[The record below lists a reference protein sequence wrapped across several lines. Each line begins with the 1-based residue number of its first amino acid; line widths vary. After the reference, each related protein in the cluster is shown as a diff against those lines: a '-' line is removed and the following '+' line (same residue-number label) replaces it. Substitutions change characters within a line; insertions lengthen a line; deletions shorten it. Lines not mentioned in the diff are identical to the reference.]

1 MAMKKV
7 YVLLA
12 DGFETIEALTPV
24 DIMHRC
30 GIDVC
35 SVAIG
40 NSKTVKS
47 SHKVTVDADL
57 LLDEADVTDGDAI
70 ILPGGFPGYVNLAE
84 SVEVGNLVRYYYE
97 NGRIVAAICGGPT
110 VLKRYGIAQGKKITC
125 HSSVQAEMAGDYEYV
140 GGNICQDGNLIT
152 GKGAGLSL
160 EFAIAIA
167 KRLANDATIAKLF
180 NGLQIQPM

>member
-1 MAMKKV
+1 MKKV

-24 DIMHRC
+24 DILHRC

-35 SVAIG
+35 TVAIG

-47 SHKVTVDADL
+47 SHKVTVNADL

-70 ILPGGFPGYVNLAE
+70 ILPGGFPGYVNLAD
-84 SVEVGNLVRYYYE
+84 SVEVGNLVKYYYE

-110 VLKRYGIAQGKKITC
+110 VLKRYEIATGKKITC
-125 HSSVQAEMAGDYEYV
+125 HSSVQAEMESDYEYV
-140 GGNICQDGNLIT
+140 GGNVCKDGNLIT

-167 KRLANDATIAKLF
+167 KRLVDESTMKKLF
-180 NGLQIQPM
+180 NGLQIQPL